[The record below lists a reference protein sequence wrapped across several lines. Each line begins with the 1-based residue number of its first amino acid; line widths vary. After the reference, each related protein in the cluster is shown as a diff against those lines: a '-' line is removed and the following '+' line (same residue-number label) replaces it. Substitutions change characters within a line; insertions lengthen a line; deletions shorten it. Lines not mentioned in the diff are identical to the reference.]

1 MRSIPDRARTAG
13 KGRARA
19 AACVLAVVTA
29 LTGVSA
35 GSATGAPAPV
45 GTGVVLDGPE
55 TVDAYPY
62 ERSDDSLQLSVR
74 NQGTK
79 ETGPFTLTLDTT
91 SLKGIADVTT
101 CPEKADHIL
110 VCKRNYAIRPGMS
123 EEFGLRLRRVKGA
136 PVGASGEIRMTV
148 ESQGVRLASRTVK
161 VVVPDAGLLPDRLD
175 RTPDTENKKV
185 KPGGSMKLTGGF
197 TNYGA
202 APRNGTVAVLAYD
215 GMLPDEEFGN
225 CEYSSYGDAAH
236 GGGTMQC
243 DIKGL
248 AEANGSY
255 DLDFGSMT
263 VAGTELAG
271 GAWVSFGD
279 GFEWGR
285 RTHHRGTGRELKMTP
300 RPASA
305 PPGNPAE
312 FSVGFGFDVDITA
325 DVQAVGATVEQKQ
338 PRDRVKVTVGA
349 RNNGP
354 AGLDAWNGPEPGEEP
369 AYEVSVYLPAGTE
382 AVTAPDKCLESKD
395 RKGAVY
401 YDCLRA
407 YDRDNPDF
415 WIEAG
420 ESRSWDFDLRVVDR
434 AALKPGRVHVT
445 ELKTDGNTRNNTAA
459 IVVRVPGGHGSGT
472 GGTGNGSGSGGAP
485 GSGGTSAGGG
495 GGGQGSG
502 PAAGGSTAT
511 ATGGTGHGPLASTG
525 TGPTVTIAAVAS
537 ALALLLGG
545 ALFLGLRRR
554 SRS

>member
-1 MRSIPDRARTAG
+1 MRAIPDRARTVG

-19 AACVLAVVTA
+19 AASVLAVVTA
-29 LTGVSA
+29 LTGASA
-35 GSATGAPAPV
+35 GSATGAPAPA

-62 ERSDDSLQLSVR
+62 ERFDDSLRISVR

-101 CPEKADHIL
+101 CPEKTDHIL
-110 VCKRNYAIRPGMS
+110 VCKRGYAIRPGMS
-123 EEFGLRLRRVKGA
+123 EEFMLQLRRVKGA

-148 ESQGVRLASRTVK
+148 ESNGARLASRTVK
-161 VVVPDAGLLPDRLD
+161 VAVPDAGLLPDRLD
-175 RTPDTENKKV
+175 RTPETKKV
-185 KPGGSMKLTGGF
+185 KPGSSMKLTGGF

-202 APRNGTVAVLAYD
+202 APRNGTIAVLGYD

-225 CEYSSYGDAAH
+225 CEYSSYGDATH
-236 GGGTMQC
+236 GGGMMQC
-243 DIKGL
+243 DVSGL
-248 AEANGSY
+248 VEANGSY

-263 VAGTELAG
+263 VSSTEVSG
-271 GAWVSFGD
+271 GAHVSYRD
-279 GFEWGR
+279 SFEWGR
-285 RTHHRGTGRELKMTP
+285 QPHHRGTGRELKMTP

-305 PPGNPAE
+305 PQGDPKE
-312 FSVGFGFDVDITA
+312 TYVGFGFDVDTTA
-325 DVQAVGATVEQKQ
+325 DLQAVGATVEQKK
-338 PRDRVKVTVGA
+338 PKDRVKVTVGA

-354 AGLDAWNGPEPGEEP
+354 AGLVAWNGPEPGEEA
-369 AYEVSVYLPAGTE
+369 AYEASVYLPAGTE
-382 AVTAPDKCLESKD
+382 AVTTPDNCLKSKD
-395 RKGAVY
+395 RRGAVY
-401 YDCLRA
+401 YGCHRA

-434 AALKPGRVHVT
+434 AALKPGRIQVT
-445 ELKTDGNTRNNTAA
+445 ELKTDGNKSNNTAA

-472 GGTGNGSGSGGAP
+472 GGTGNGPGSGGTP
-485 GSGGTSAGGG
+485 GTGGTSAGGS
-495 GGGQGSG
+495 GGGQGNG

-525 TGPTVTIAAVAS
+525 TGSTVTMAAVAS

-545 ALFLGLRRR
+545 GLFLGLRRR
-554 SRS
+554 GRS